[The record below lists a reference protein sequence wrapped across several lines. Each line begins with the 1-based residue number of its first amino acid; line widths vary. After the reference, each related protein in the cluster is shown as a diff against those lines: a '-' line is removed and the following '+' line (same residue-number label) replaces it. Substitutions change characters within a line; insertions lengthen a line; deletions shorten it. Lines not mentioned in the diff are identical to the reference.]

1 MKELTRQEKLYLIN
15 QLVRHKRECAYQAT
29 ERLRERNIRQE
40 DDIQLLTAY
49 FENSEDSTEFHKQQA
64 EFWAAECISE
74 QRKAHVSHVVMII
87 ACVLSGAAIGM
98 NMLMCQ

>member
-1 MKELTRQEKLYLIN
+1 MNELGDSKI
-15 QLVRHKRECAYQAT
+15 CAYQAT

-40 DDIQLLTAY
+40 YDIQLLTAY

-74 QRKAHVSHVVMII
+74 QRKTSVSI
-87 ACVLSGAAIGM
+87 
-98 NMLMCQ
+98 MLMLLSCAAAFIAIATVIFIVP

>member
-1 MKELTRQEKLYLIN
+1 MSESDD
-15 QLVRHKRECAYQAT
+15 VKRCAYQAT

-40 DDIQLLTAY
+40 DDIQLFAA
-49 FENSEDSTEFHKQQA
+49 FEKPEEFGEFYRQQA

-74 QRKAHVSHVVMII
+74 QRKANVSHVVMII

>member
-1 MKELTRQEKLYLIN
+1 MVESDKARTGVYRAVNVL
-15 QLVRHKRECAYQAT
+15 HD
-29 ERLRERNIRQE
+29 RNRFLE
-40 DDIQLLTAY
+40 A
-49 FENSEDSTEFHKQQA
+49 ENSKYRLASLENRESIKFHKQQS
-64 EFWAAECISE
+64 EFWAGECISE